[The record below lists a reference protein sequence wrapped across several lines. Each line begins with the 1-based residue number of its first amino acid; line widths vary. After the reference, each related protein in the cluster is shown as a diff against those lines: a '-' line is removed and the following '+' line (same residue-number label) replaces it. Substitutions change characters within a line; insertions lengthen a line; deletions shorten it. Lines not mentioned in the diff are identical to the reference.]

1 MGKKPL
7 TNDSMSESQNLIR
20 LKNDLNTT
28 REFLE
33 LVSFLDK
40 VPQMEKTPYN
50 ATRSLYQAVSKG
62 RDIGT
67 LEKKLE
73 TFFGPPRKESGKSM
87 PMSLRFNPSTKYLR
101 GIRDEQ
107 SLFLRKT
114 KEGFFY
120 GALWPWS
127 KNPKTITVH
136 LGHISNKM
144 SKKDF
149 NDLEKLVK
157 TKVLNEKIFKEFDK
171 DKESRIYGI
180 SIASFMQMA
189 MFEKISCTL
198 EIKTAGKTGQL
209 FLLQGEL
216 FAAETG
222 RMKSKA
228 AAYEIL
234 SWENTSVELRE
245 QSGKKTNEINQELW
259 QILSE
264 AIKIRNEDSEDHKP
278 IGKAGRSDDRG
289 KPTDK
294 RYKKLLGAAQK
305 PGKRK
310 FFLVSA
316 IVFGVLLLVGVGSV
330 ISIRVIKQ
338 GQAKSEYETLLVQ
351 AEELITLEEK
361 EMLLKEYVN
370 SHSQNTY
377 TEEVEKKISQIR
389 NLIEEQDFQTTIKN
403 VEKLSINSSYEKKAI
418 AIYAGYL
425 TKYPNGTYVDEIQLK
440 ILQIPGLID
449 DIDYAKL
456 AEVTQSDYGK
466 RIDGYLSYLSKH
478 PEGRH
483 INSVKELISDTGEDY
498 YEYLIREVALV
509 EQQKNWDRGIEL
521 CSRFIDIF
529 KNNYHLD
536 EIDELKTTLQENK
549 DYDLLMAH
557 IKRSG
562 NNYWKARKAY
572 FDFLTK
578 HPDTDKKDVIKFRLS
593 RIAKKIDV
601 LKKWETV
608 LIYSKNKQHS
618 LSNKIY
624 ELENYISYNSSGPY
638 VNSAKAILMRLQ
650 TENRTLKQRRIGQ
663 QRSRKLAKIQQ
674 EKNRINIERKK
685 IKTMLSQSGKRRYV
699 SNNNGTFTDTK
710 TGLRWC
716 LLDSR
721 AALNKCLDYKFAQKY
736 VKSLKTGGHSDW
748 RLPYSNELAGLYKNE
763 PFFPDKRV
771 KWYWTAEVFT
781 KGYNKNALIVTS
793 KHEKAYK
800 RQVVTLDKCGWV
812 RAVRP

>member
-7 TNDSMSESQNLIR
+7 TNHSTNESQKLIR
-20 LKNDLNTT
+20 LKNDLSTT

-40 VPQMEKTPYN
+40 VPQMEKTSYD
-50 ATRSLYQAVSKG
+50 ATRSLYQVVSKG
-62 RDIGT
+62 RNIST
-67 LEKKLE
+67 LEKKLG

-144 SKKDF
+144 SKKDY

-157 TKVLNEKIFKEFDK
+157 TNILNEKIFKEFDA

-180 SIASFMQMA
+180 SIAFFLQMA

-198 EIKTAGKTGQL
+198 EIKTTVKTGRL

-216 FAAETG
+216 IAAETG
-222 RMKSKA
+222 RLKNKA

-234 SWENTSVELRE
+234 SWENTSIELKE
-245 QSGKKTNEINQELW
+245 PVGKKTNEINQELW

-264 AIKIRNEDSEDHKP
+264 AIKIRSGDSEDYKP

-289 KPTDK
+289 RPTDE
-294 RYKKLLGAAQK
+294 RYKRLLGAAQK

-310 FFLVSA
+310 LLLVSA
-316 IVFGVLLLVGVGSV
+316 VVFGVLFLVGIGSV

-338 GQAKSEYETLLVQ
+338 GQVKSEYENLLVQ
-351 AEELITLEEK
+351 AKELITLEEK

-370 SHSQNTY
+370 SHSPDTY

-403 VEKLSINSSYEKKAI
+403 VEKLSINSSYEKEAT
-418 AIYAGYL
+418 AIYTSYL
-425 TKYPNGTYVDEIQLK
+425 TKYPDGAYVDEMQLK
-440 ILQIPGLID
+440 ISQISGLID
-449 DIDYAKL
+449 DIDYEKL
-456 AEVTQSDYGK
+456 TEVAQNNYGK
-466 RIDGYLSYLSKH
+466 RIDAYLAYLSKH
-478 PEGRH
+478 PGGRH
-483 INSVKELISDTGEDY
+483 IGAVEELISDTGEEY
-498 YEYLIREVALV
+498 YDYLIGEVALY
-509 EQQKNWDRGIEL
+509 EQQKQWDRGIEL

-529 KNNYHLD
+529 KNNYHLN
-536 EIDELKTTLQENK
+536 EIVELKTTLQEEK
-549 DYDLLMAH
+549 DYDLLIAH

-562 NNYWKARKAY
+562 SRYWLVRKAY
-572 FDFLTK
+572 YNFLAD
-578 HPDTDKKDVIKFRLS
+578 HPDADRKDEIENKLS
-593 RIAKKIDV
+593 IIAKKINEI
-601 LKKWETV
+601 KKWETV
-608 LIYSKNKQHS
+608 LIYSKNEQHS
-618 LSNKIY
+618 LSKRIN
-624 ELENYISYNSSGPY
+624 ELENYISYNYSGSY
-638 VNSAKAILMRLQ
+638 VDYAKAILTKLQ
-650 TENRTLKQRRIGQ
+650 TRNRSSKQQ
-663 QRSRKLAKIQQ
+663 QMEKQRSRQQAQIQR
-674 EKNRINIERKK
+674 EKDRIKIERNK
-685 IKTMLSQSGKRRYV
+685 IKTMLNQSGRRYV
-699 SNNNGTFTDTK
+699 SKNNGTFTDTK
-710 TGLRWC
+710 TGLTWC

-721 AALNKCLDYKFAQKY
+721 AALNKCLDYKSTQKY
-736 VKSLKTGGHSDW
+736 VKSLKTGGYRDW
-748 RLPYSNELAGLYKNE
+748 RLPYSSELASLYKNE

-771 KWYWTAEVFT
+771 KWYWTSEVFT
-781 KGYNKNALIVTS
+781 KGYNKKALIVTS

-800 RQVVTLDKCGWV
+800 RQGVGLDKCGWV

>member
-7 TNDSMSESQNLIR
+7 TNHSMNESQKLIR

-40 VPQMEKTPYN
+40 VPQMEKTSYD

-62 RDIGT
+62 RDIST

-73 TFFGPPRKESGKSM
+73 AFFGPPSKASGKSM

-107 SLFLRKT
+107 SLFLRRT

-136 LGHISNKM
+136 LGHISSKM
-144 SKKDF
+144 SKKDY

-157 TKVLNEKIFKEFDK
+157 INVLNEKIFKGFDA
-171 DKESRIYGI
+171 DKKSQIHGI
-180 SIASFMQMA
+180 SIASFLQMA

-198 EIKTAGKTGQL
+198 EIKTTGKTGRL

-216 FAAETG
+216 IAAETG
-222 RMKSKA
+222 RMKNKA

-234 SWENTSVELRE
+234 SWENTSVELGE
-245 QSGKKTNEINQELW
+245 QSGKKANEINQGLLE
-259 QILSE
+259 ILSE
-264 AIKIRNEDSEDHKP
+264 AIKIRSENSEGYKL
-278 IGKAGRSDDRG
+278 IGKAGRSDERG
-289 KPTDK
+289 KPTDE
-294 RYKKLLGAAQK
+294 RYKRLLGATQK

-310 FFLVSA
+310 LLLVSA
-316 IVFGVLLLVGVGSV
+316 VVFGVLLLIGIGSV

-338 GQAKSEYETLLVQ
+338 GQVKSEYENLLVQ
-351 AEELITLEEK
+351 AKELSTLEEK

-370 SHSQNTY
+370 SHSPDTY

-389 NLIEEQDFQTTIKN
+389 NLIEEQDFQATIKN
-403 VEKLSINSSYEKKAI
+403 VEKLSINPSYEKEAT
-418 AIYAGYL
+418 AIYTGYL
-425 TKYPNGTYVDEIQLK
+425 TKYPDGTYVDEIQLK
-440 ILQIPGLID
+440 ISQIPGLID
-449 DIDYAKL
+449 DIDYEKL
-456 AEVTQSDYGK
+456 AEVAQSDYGK
-466 RIDGYLSYLSKH
+466 RIDAYLSYLSKH
-478 PEGRH
+478 PGGRH
-483 INSVKELISDTGEDY
+483 INAVEELISDTGEEY
-498 YEYLIREVALV
+498 YDYLIREVALC
-509 EQQKNWDRGIEL
+509 EQQKQWDRGIEL

-536 EIDELKTTLQENK
+536 EVVELKTNLQHNK
-549 DYDLLMAH
+549 DYYFLIAH

-562 NNYWKARKAY
+562 RNYWMIRKDY
-572 FDFLTK
+572 YKFLAK
-578 HPDTDKKDVIKFRLS
+578 HPDTDKKDEIENKLS
-593 RIAKKIDV
+593 KIAKKIDEI
-601 LKKWETV
+601 KKWETV
-608 LIYSKNKQHS
+608 LIYSKNEQHS
-618 LSNKIY
+618 LSKRIY

-638 VNSAKAILMRLQ
+638 VDYAKAILTRLQ
-650 TENRTLKQRRIGQ
+650 TENRTLKKRRTDKQHSRGQ
-663 QRSRKLAKIQQ
+663 ARIRQ
-674 EKNRINIERKK
+674 EKNRKKIERKK
-685 IKTMLSQSGKRRYV
+685 IKTMLKNSGRRYV
-699 SNNNGTFTDTK
+699 ANNDGTFTDTK
-710 TGLRWC
+710 TSLTWC
-716 LLDSR
+716 LLDSK
-721 AALNKCLDYKFAQKY
+721 AALNKCLDYKSAQKY
-736 VKSLKTGGHSDW
+736 VKSLKTGGYRDW
-748 RLPYSNELAGLYKNE
+748 RLPYSNELAGIYKNE
-763 PFFPDKRV
+763 PFFPDKRT
-771 KWYWTAEVFT
+771 KWYWTSEVFT

-800 RQVVTLDKCGWV
+800 RQGVSLDKCGWV

>member
-7 TNDSMSESQNLIR
+7 TNHSMNESQKLIR

-40 VPQMEKTPYN
+40 VPQMEKTSYD

-62 RDIGT
+62 RDIST

-73 TFFGPPRKESGKSM
+73 AFFGPPSKASGKSM

-107 SLFLRKT
+107 SLFLRRT

-136 LGHISNKM
+136 LGHISSKM
-144 SKKDF
+144 SKKDY

-157 TKVLNEKIFKEFDK
+157 INVLNEKIFKGFDA
-171 DKESRIYGI
+171 DKKSQIHGI
-180 SIASFMQMA
+180 SIASFLQMA

-198 EIKTAGKTGQL
+198 EIKTTGKTGRL

-216 FAAETG
+216 IAAETG
-222 RMKSKA
+222 RMKNKA

-234 SWENTSVELRE
+234 SWENTSVELGE
-245 QSGKKTNEINQELW
+245 QSGKKANEINQGLLE
-259 QILSE
+259 ILSE
-264 AIKIRNEDSEDHKP
+264 AIKIRSENSEGYKL
-278 IGKAGRSDDRG
+278 IGKAGRSDERG
-289 KPTDK
+289 KPTDE
-294 RYKKLLGAAQK
+294 RYKRLLGATQK

-310 FFLVSA
+310 LLLVSA
-316 IVFGVLLLVGVGSV
+316 VVFGVLLLIGIGSV
-330 ISIRVIKQ
+330 ISIRVIKK
-338 GQAKSEYETLLVQ
+338 GQVKSEYENLLVQ
-351 AEELITLEEK
+351 AKELSTLEEK

-370 SHSQNTY
+370 SHSPDTY

-389 NLIEEQDFQTTIKN
+389 NLIEEQDFQATIKN
-403 VEKLSINSSYEKKAI
+403 VEKLSINPSYEKEAT
-418 AIYAGYL
+418 AIYTGYL
-425 TKYPNGTYVDEIQLK
+425 TKYPDGTYVDEIQLK
-440 ILQIPGLID
+440 ISQIPGLID
-449 DIDYAKL
+449 DIDYEKL
-456 AEVTQSDYGK
+456 AEVAQSDYGK
-466 RIDGYLSYLSKH
+466 RIDAYLSYLSKH
-478 PEGRH
+478 PGGRH
-483 INSVKELISDTGEDY
+483 INAVEELISDTGEEY
-498 YEYLIREVALV
+498 YDYLIREVALC
-509 EQQKNWDRGIEL
+509 EQQKQWDRGIEL

-536 EIDELKTTLQENK
+536 EVVELKTNLQHNK
-549 DYDLLMAH
+549 DYYFLIAH

-562 NNYWKARKAY
+562 RNYWMIRKDY
-572 FDFLTK
+572 YKFLAK
-578 HPDTDKKDVIKFRLS
+578 HPDTDKKDEIENKLS
-593 RIAKKIDV
+593 KIAKKIDEI
-601 LKKWETV
+601 KKWETV
-608 LIYSKNKQHS
+608 LIYSKNEQHS
-618 LSNKIY
+618 LSKRIY

-638 VNSAKAILMRLQ
+638 VDYAKAILTRLQ
-650 TENRTLKQRRIGQ
+650 TENRTLKKRRTDKQHSRGQ
-663 QRSRKLAKIQQ
+663 ARIRQ
-674 EKNRINIERKK
+674 EKNRKKIERKK
-685 IKTMLSQSGKRRYV
+685 IKTMLKNSGRRYV
-699 SNNNGTFTDTK
+699 ANNDGTFTDTK
-710 TGLRWC
+710 TSLTWC
-716 LLDSR
+716 LLDSK
-721 AALNKCLDYKFAQKY
+721 AALNKCLDYKSSQKY
-736 VKSLKTGGHSDW
+736 VKSLKTGGYKDW
-748 RLPYSNELAGLYKNE
+748 RLPYSSELASLYKNE

-771 KWYWTAEVFT
+771 KWYWTSEVFT

-800 RQVVTLDKCGWV
+800 RQGVSLDKCGWV